1 MKSVIVSILIGFF
14 FIAPPIEEEKIIWQE
29 NRKLTWADFRGVPNR
44 ADSFVASTNSG
55 ISFSFSLKE
64 SEQGIEVDY
73 TVLSNFYP
81 DLSWHRPDR
90 VNEYILQHEQ
100 THFDIS
106 ELFARKLRM
115 KLESIE
121 DLSKFR
127 ELSEEYYTEIEFER
141 RQMQRD
147 YDSESDHSNNRTK
160 EFEWREYV
168 AAQLNDYEDW
178 K

>member
-1 MKSVIVSILIGFF
+1 MKAILVAIFIGFLLSPS
-14 FIAPPIEEEKIIWQE
+14 ITEEEKIAWQE
-29 NRKLTWADFRGVPNR
+29 NRKLRWEDFRGIPNR
-44 ADSFVASTNSG
+44 ADSYVASTNSG

-64 SEQGIEVDY
+64 SEKGVEVDY
-73 TVLSNFYP
+73 TVQSNFYP
-81 DLSWHRPDR
+81 DLSWYRPDR
-90 VNEYILQHEQ
+90 VNEYILLHEQ

-121 DLSKFR
+121 DLSKFK
-127 ELSEEYYTEIEFER
+127 ELSEKYYNEIEFQR

-147 YDSESDHSNNRTK
+147 YDAESDHSNVESK
-160 EFEWREYV
+160 EYEWREFV
-168 AAQLNDYEDW
+168 ASELNTYAPW